1 MVRIFLN
8 VKNTIVEPLES
19 WCCEMDC
26 PNWGIEKIDD
36 KHQPMLFGYFENRRE
51 ALDNFTKLRAAFPEL
66 PTAHT
71 IEDVNDCDWQNEYKK
86 FLTAWNY
93 RDLNWVPLW
102 MRGEYN
108 EPENQK
114 VFYFDA
120 GLAFGTGDHPT
131 TRLCAMS
138 MLDYIDECGGDVSD
152 KFIIDAG
159 CGSGILALT
168 AKMYGFGTVYGFDR
182 DEEAVRVSIKYAL
195 LNNIEMKNMS
205 FEHAGIERALDG
217 KQADIVLA
225 NIISDVLCIYADNL
239 IDAVKD
245 GGTLVLSGILATE
258 NEKVKEYFLSR
269 LDGRE
274 ESCEGMP
281 MGEWSRLVIK
291 MKK

>member
-1 MVRIFLN
+1 MA
-8 VKNTIVEPLES
+8 EPLES
-19 WCCEMDC
+19 WCCEMGIS
-26 PNWGIEKIDD
+26 NWGVEKIDD
-36 KHQPMLFGYFENRRE
+36 KHAPMLFGYFETRSE
-51 ALDNFTKLRAAFPEL
+51 AVESFTLLRSSFPEIPATYTL
-66 PTAHT
+66 
-71 IEDVNDCDWQNEYKK
+71 DQVNDCDWQNEYKK

-93 RDLNWVPLW
+93 KDLNWVPLW
-102 MRGEYN
+102 MRGDFK
-108 EPENQK
+108 EPESQK

-138 MLDYIDECGGDVSD
+138 MLDYIDVLGGDVSD

-168 AKMYGFGTVYGFDR
+168 AKMYGFGEVYGFDR
-182 DEEAVRVSIKYAL
+182 DEEAVRVSKENAS
-195 LNNIEMKNMS
+195 LNNIEMKNLS
-205 FEHAGIERALDG
+205 FEHAGIERALEG

-239 IDAVKD
+239 IDAVKP
-245 GGTLVLSGILATE
+245 GGWLVLSGILAAE
-258 NEKVKEYFLSR
+258 NEKVKQYFLER

-274 ESCEGMP
+274 ESCVGMP
-281 MGEWSRLVIK
+281 MGEWSRLEIK

>member
-1 MVRIFLN
+1 MVKIFLDI
-8 VKNTIVEPLES
+8 KNSLAEPLES
-19 WCCEMDC
+19 WCCEMGC
-26 PNWGIEKIDD
+26 SNWGVEKIDD
-36 KHQPMLFGYFENRRE
+36 KHAPMLFGYFETRSE
-51 ALDNFTKLRAAFPEL
+51 AVESFTQLRSAFPEI
-66 PTAHT
+66 PATYT
-71 IEDVNDCDWQNEYKK
+71 IEQVNDCDWQNEYKK

-93 RDLNWVPLW
+93 KDLNWVPLW
-102 MRGEYN
+102 MRGDFN

-138 MLDYIDECGGDVSD
+138 MLDYIDACGGDVSD

-168 AKMYGFGTVYGFDR
+168 AKMYGFGKVFGFDR
-182 DEEAVRVSIKYAL
+182 DEEAVRVSKENAL
-195 LNNIEMKNMS
+195 VNNIDMQNLS
-205 FEHAGIERALDG
+205 FEHAGIERALEG

-239 IDAVKD
+239 IDSVKA
-245 GGTLVLSGILATE
+245 GGWLVLSGILAAE
-258 NEKVKEYFLSR
+258 NEKVKQYFLER

-274 ESCEGMP
+274 ESCVGTP
-281 MGEWSRLVIK
+281 MGEWSRLEIK

>member
-1 MVRIFLN
+1 MVKISLIVR
-8 VKNTIVEPLES
+8 NTIAEPFEA
-19 WCCEMDC
+19 WCCEEGIS
-26 PNWGIEKIDD
+26 NWGIEKIDD
-36 KHQPMLFGYFENRRE
+36 KHPTELFGYFENAQE
-51 ALDNFTKLRAAFPEL
+51 ADENFKLLRNAFPEIPETYKL
-66 PTAHT
+66 
-71 IEDVNDCDWQNEYKK
+71 EDVCDCDWQNEYKK

-93 RDLNWVPLW
+93 KDLNWVPLW
-102 MRGEYN
+102 QKGEFV

-138 MLDYIDECGGDVSD
+138 MLDYIDEHNGDVSG
-152 KFIIDAG
+152 KMLFDAG

-168 AKMYGFGTVYGFDR
+168 AKMYGFGDVYGFDR
-182 DEEAVRVSIKYAL
+182 DEEAVRVSVENAK
-195 LNNIEMKNMS
+195 LNNIQMQGLR
-205 FEHAGIERALDG
+205 FEHAGIERALEG

-239 IDAVKD
+239 IDSVKA
-245 GGTLVLSGILATE
+245 GGKLILSGILATE

-274 ESCEGMP
+274 EYCKSMA
-281 MGEWSRLVIK
+281 MGDWSRLEIK
-291 MKK
+291 MKA